1 MEFKNEHIVIAIIII
16 ITIFFIINYD
26 VYVLPKNEPLCKPVY
41 VTKKIID
48 DKIIKKLKNPK
59 ESFKSL
65 KNNKINEHK
74 INEHKNIKE
83 ENLNIKEENILMDD
97 NMNNNMD
104 DNKNNNMNNHMNN
117 HPENLSKIKEEN
129 INHNKNIIRKKIIL
143 NNILNILPKIPTK
156 LNNEEIHFII
166 NHISNIYLT
175 STTMNQFYNNVNNSD
190 KISSTNSSYVRLILY
205 LIDNFDSSI
214 PIDID
219 QVNANIENKKIIKN
233 NNKDEDDM
241 FLIAN
246 SNSPIQNRMLQQASF
261 IH

>member
-1 MEFKNEHIVIAIIII
+1 MEFKNEHIVIGIIII

-65 KNNKINEHK
+65 KNKNINK
-74 INEHKNIKE
+74 HKNINE
-83 ENLNIKEENILMDD
+83 ENINEENINIKEENILMDNNID
-97 NMNNNMD
+97 NNMD
-104 DNKNNNMNNHMNN
+104 NNT
-117 HPENLSKIKEEN
+117 ENLLKIKEEN

-166 NHISNIYLT
+166 NHISNIYLA

-214 PIDID
+214 PIDIE
-219 QVNANIENKKIIKN
+219 QINANIENKKIIKN
-233 NNKDEDDM
+233 NNNNYIENEEKNEDDM
-241 FLIAN
+241 LLIAN

-261 IH
+261 IR